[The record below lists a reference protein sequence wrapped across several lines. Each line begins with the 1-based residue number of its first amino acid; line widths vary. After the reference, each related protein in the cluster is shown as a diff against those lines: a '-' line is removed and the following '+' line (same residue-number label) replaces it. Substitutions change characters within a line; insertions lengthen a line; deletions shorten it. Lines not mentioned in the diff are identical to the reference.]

1 MLNKCCFSKGK
12 IIGFSF
18 KKLNED
24 PVREITICHLP
35 QREGNEPG
43 DPSVNFRTRI
53 Q

>member
-18 KKLNED
+18 EKLNED
-24 PVREITICHLP
+24 LVREMTICHLP
-35 QREGNEPG
+35 QREEMNPG
-43 DPSVNFRTRI
+43 TP